1 MARNTPLKKANKVA
15 DERAKTSAPVS
26 PTHRLIHDVVRR
38 IPPGRVATYGQVAE
52 LAGLS
57 RQPRLVGYVMNA
69 LPPGT
74 PIPWHRVVNA
84 KGAVSPRSDGLGGEQ
99 IQAQLLAREGVRF
112 VDGRISLERYRW
124 APAAPRPRPRRQGQ
138 Q

>member
-1 MARNTPLKKANKVA
+1 MTRAPMAKNSLRKKPRKTA
-15 DERAKTSAPVS
+15 DEPAKAAASVS

-38 IPPGRVATYGQVAE
+38 IPRGRVATYGQVAD
-52 LAGLS
+52 LAGLP

-74 PIPWHRVVNA
+74 AIPWHRVVNA
-84 KGAVSPRSDGLGGEQ
+84 KGEVSARSDGLGGDQ

-112 VDGRISLERYRW
+112 IDGRIPLERYRW
-124 APAAPRPRPRRQGQ
+124 EPAPRQTI
-138 Q
+138 